1 MTRRKAKQKSKST
14 KKKASFSYQQGY
26 WRSHWLPSLLL
37 FGLAVGIYIQ
47 SLPYEFVLD
56 DQMVIS
62 DNKFVKQGVA
72 GIDEIFST
80 DAFSGY
86 FDEQKNLVAGA
97 RYRPLS
103 MAMFALEYEAFG
115 LNPIGYHLINVILY
129 GLLCIFMYRV
139 ALIYLPRYKSSHLLL
154 GLAFLSSV
162 LYVAHPVH
170 TECVANIKGRDEI
183 LSMLGC
189 VALLYMIARYLAGD
203 VVQRVSLVDE
213 THVAQKSSNKKEA
226 TTKRSKSDARG
237 SILWIVG
244 AGIIFFL
251 SLFAKENALTFLA
264 VVPLALYFFTKAKI
278 RDYALVLGAMTAATV
293 AYLVVRYS
301 VIGYLL
307 DSGIVINDVMNDP
320 FLGMTAGQKSA
331 TIMYT
336 LGEYLR
342 LLTFPLRLTHDY
354 YPYHVPIMEWSD
366 LRSLLSLGLYIIL
379 GVVALYGLMR
389 RRLYSF
395 CIIYYIA
402 TLSIVSNV
410 VFPIGTFMN
419 ERFLF
424 MPSWGYCILFVYFF
438 LRWLPSKIKNP
449 MVKKVGIGII
459 LLCALGYTVRS
470 VTRVPIWKNPLTLNQ
485 AAIKVSKNSARA
497 NVFIGTAL
505 YKQALDE
512 PDRAKKQQMIAQVD
526 GYMDKALSIL
536 PQYLNANKMKA
547 GAAAQQFQIDNDA
560 DAMLA
565 SFKQVAKRRPDV
577 GYIHEYCDFLAKR
590 GRHESKLVDFF
601 LDVGYNILYKDPS
614 TRNMQWS
621 FTYLSYGL
629 QISPNDER
637 LLYAMYLWHRSTNR
651 NDKANEYYRRAV
663 AIDPTIAEKF

>member
-1 MTRRKAKQKSKST
+1 MTSHKKTQKKKSS
-14 KKKASFSYQQGY
+14 KKKAPFSYKHGF
-26 WRSHWLPSLLL
+26 WRAHWLPSLLL
-37 FGLAVGIYIQ
+37 FGLAIGIYVQ

-62 DNKFVKQGVA
+62 DNKFVKQGLA
-72 GIDEIFST
+72 GVDEIFST

-103 MAMFALEYEAFG
+103 MAMFALEYEVFG
-115 LNPIGYHLINVILY
+115 LSPIGYHLINIILY
-129 GLLCIFMYRV
+129 GLLGIFIYRI

-154 GLAFLSSV
+154 DLAFLSSV

-189 VALLYMIARYLAGD
+189 VAVLYMIARYLAGN
-203 VVQRVSLVDE
+203 VGRSRK
-213 THVAQKSSNKKEA
+213 VAQGTSVQKSESKTTVSKKSVEA
-226 TTKRSKSDARG
+226 SPRG
-237 SILWIVG
+237 SILWIFG
-244 AGIIFFL
+244 AGIVFFVT
-251 SLFAKENALTFLA
+251 LFAKENALTFLA
-264 VVPLALYFFTKAKI
+264 VAPLAMYFFTKAKV
-278 RDYALVLGAMTAATV
+278 RDYALVLGAMTVATV
-293 AYLVVRYS
+293 AYLLVRLS

-307 DSGIVINDVMNDP
+307 DSGIVITDVMNDP

-336 LGEYLR
+336 LGEYVR

-366 LRSLLSLGLYIIL
+366 MGSLLSLGLYIVL
-379 GVVALYGLMR
+379 GIIALYGLLR
-389 RRLYSF
+389 KRLYSF
-395 CIIYYIA
+395 CLIYYIA

-438 LRWLPSKIKNP
+438 MFWLPGRIKSSV
-449 MVKKVGIGII
+449 VKKIGLGIV

-512 PDRAKKQQMIAQVD
+512 PDRAKKQEMITQVS

-547 GAAAQQFQIDNDA
+547 GAAAQQFQMDNDA

-565 SFKQVAKRRPDV
+565 SFKDIAKRRPDV
-577 GYIHEYCDFLAKR
+577 GYIHEYCDFLSKR
-590 GRHESKLVDFF
+590 GRHEAKLVDFF
-601 LDVGYNILYKDPS
+601 FDVGYEILYKEPS

-629 QISPNDER
+629 QISPNDPS
-637 LLYAMYLWHRSTNR
+637 LLYAMYLWHKSTKR
-651 NDKANEYYRRAV
+651 NDKANEYYRRAI
-663 AIDPTIAEKF
+663 AIDPTIAQKF